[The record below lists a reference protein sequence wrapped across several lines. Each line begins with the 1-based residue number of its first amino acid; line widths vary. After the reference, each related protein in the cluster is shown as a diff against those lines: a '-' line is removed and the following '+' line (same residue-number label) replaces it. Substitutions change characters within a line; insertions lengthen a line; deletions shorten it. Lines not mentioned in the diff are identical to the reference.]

1 MGGVA
6 KVRFRPSAK
15 VANRPVADVWRVGF
29 MSEADILD
37 LRDRAGAALAEAW
50 RLRRES
56 AALTGPTLHPLLDR
70 MHDAAAEWFSLV
82 DPLGIRLAARALD
95 RFNAAYPEIA
105 RLRGDPPRPVL
116 YPGDGSLW
124 TADGGY
130 FANAPG
136 RPVRR
141 IEADPWA
148 ARRLADLLT
157 GIDG

>member
-1 MGGVA
+1 
-6 KVRFRPSAK
+6 
-15 VANRPVADVWRVGF
+15 

-37 LRDRAGAALAEAW
+37 LRGRAGAALAEAW
-50 RLRRES
+50 RLRQES

-82 DPLGIRLAARALD
+82 DTLGIRLADRALEHDGAARALD

-105 RLRGDPPRPVL
+105 RLPGDPPRPLL

-124 TADGGY
+124 AADGGY
-130 FANAPG
+130 FANAAG